1 MYEMWEVGRPY
12 LLLLL
17 RQGDICVLLPKMP
30 ESLGEESGEKMRILV
45 TGGAGFIGSH
55 LVDYLIFE
63 GHDVWVIDDLS
74 GGFRENVN
82 PQAHFVYNSI
92 NNAKVVDSLMGE
104 MDIVFHLAAY
114 AAEGLSHFIK
124 HFNYENNLIG
134 SINLINAAI
143 NNNVKR
149 FVFTSSMAV
158 YGTNQTPFSEDM
170 IPNPED
176 SYGISKYA
184 VEQELKISKEMFGLD
199 YTIIRPHNVYGPRQ
213 NIGDP
218 YRNVIGIFM
227 NRIMQSKSPRIYG
240 DGKQTRAFSYI
251 DDIIPCLAKSA
262 FQENTKGEII
272 NLGAAEPVTIN
283 KLAEIVLGAMD
294 SKLKPIHTPK
304 RYEVKHAYC
313 TTEKSEKFLGYKTTF
328 HLEEGIKRM
337 ADWAKQAGAR
347 RSKFWETFEV
357 KKNLPEF
364 WRDFG

>member
-1 MYEMWEVGRPY
+1 M
-12 LLLLL
+12 
-17 RQGDICVLLPKMP
+17 K
-30 ESLGEESGEKMRILV
+30 ILIS
-45 TGGAGFIGSH
+45 GGAGFIGSH
-55 LVDYLIFE
+55 LVDYLVKE
-63 GHDVWVIDDLS
+63 KHDVTILDDLS

-82 PQAHFVYNSI
+82 PNATFIRGSI
-92 NNAKVVDSLMGE
+92 NDRELVNHLME
-104 MDIVFHLAAY
+104 DTEIVYHLAAY

-158 YGTNQTPFSEDM
+158 YGTNQTPFSESM

-176 SYGISKYA
+176 SYGIAKYA
-184 VEQELKISKEMFGLD
+184 VEQELRISKEMFGLD
-199 YTIIRPHNVYGPRQ
+199 YTIIRPHNCYGIRQ
-213 NIGDP
+213 SIGDP

-227 NRIMQSKSPRIYG
+227 NRIMQNRQPRIYG
-240 DGKQTRAFSYI
+240 DGRQTRAFSYI
-251 DDIIPCLAKSA
+251 DDITPCLARSA

-283 KLAEIVLGAMD
+283 KLAEIVLDAMG
-294 SKLKPIHTPK
+294 SKLKPMHTPK

-313 TTEKSEKFLGYKTTF
+313 TTEKSEKLLGYRTTV
-328 HLEEGIKRM
+328 HLEEGIRRM
-337 ADWAKQAGAR
+337 ADWAKETGVKK
-347 RSKFWETFEV
+347 SKFWEKYEV
-357 KKNLPEF
+357 NKNLPEF

>member
-1 MYEMWEVGRPY
+1 
-12 LLLLL
+12 
-17 RQGDICVLLPKMP
+17 
-30 ESLGEESGEKMRILV
+30 MRILV

-55 LVDYLIFE
+55 LTDWLIKE
-63 GHDVWVIDDLS
+63 GHEVTVLDDLS
-74 GGFRENVN
+74 GGFFENVN
-82 PQAHFVYNSI
+82 KDAKFVGSSI
-92 NNAKVVDSLMGE
+92 NNIEYVNYLMKDT
-104 MDIVFHLAAY
+104 DIVFHLAAY

-158 YGTNQTPFSEDM
+158 VGTNKPPFDEEV

-184 VEQELKISKEMFGLD
+184 VEQELRISKEMFGLD
-199 YTIIRPHNVYGPRQ
+199 YTIIRPHNIFGIRQ

-227 NRIMQSKSPRIYG
+227 NRIMQNRRPRIYG

-251 DDIIPCLAKSA
+251 DDIIPCLARSA

-272 NLGAAEPVTIN
+272 NLGAAEPITIN
-283 KLAEIVLGAMD
+283 RLAEIVLDAMG

-313 TTEKSEKFLGYKTTF
+313 TTEKSEKLLGFKTTVS
-328 HLEEGIKRM
+328 LEEGIKRM
-337 ADWAKQAGAR
+337 ADWAKKTGAR
-347 RSKFWETFEV
+347 KSKFWETFEV

>member
-1 MYEMWEVGRPY
+1 MQAV
-12 LLLLL
+12 
-17 RQGDICVLLPKMP
+17 
-30 ESLGEESGEKMRILV
+30 SSGSGVQAHRDSGNMKILV

-55 LVDYLIFE
+55 LTDYLIKE
-63 GHDVWVIDDLS
+63 GHEVTVLDDLS
-74 GGFRENVN
+74 GGFYENVN
-82 PQAHFVYNSI
+82 RKARFIQGSI
-92 NNAKVVDSLMGE
+92 NDKELVNHLMQ
-104 MDIVFHLAAY
+104 DIDVVFHLAAY

-143 NNNVKR
+143 NNDVKR
-149 FVFTSSMAV
+149 FIFTSSMAV
-158 YGTNQTPFSEDM
+158 VGTNKPPFDEEV

-176 SYGISKYA
+176 SYGIAKYA
-184 VEQELKISKEMFGLD
+184 VEQELRISKEMFGLD

-227 NRIMQSKSPRIYG
+227 NRIMQGKPPRIYG

-251 DDIIPCLAKSA
+251 DDIIPCLARSA

-272 NLGAAEPVTIN
+272 NLGAAEPITIN
-283 KLAEIVLGAMD
+283 TLAEIVLDAMD
-294 SKLKPIHTPK
+294 SKLKPIHTQK

-313 TTEKSEKFLGYKTTF
+313 TTDKSERLLGYKTTV

-337 ADWAKQAGAR
+337 ADWAKKVGAR
-347 RSKFWETFEV
+347 KSKFWESFEV
-357 KKNLPEF
+357 GKNLPEF